1 MPDQNSTG
9 DKVKF
14 CCDKTPSCSKPHQ
27 GLFLKQY
34 GPQML
39 FLLRVY
45 HKVSS
50 FLYFLLFKHMCST
63 VQGSRF
69 FILSYEHSYSVV
81 MPLKILGHRLL
92 QQCNRHI

>member
-27 GLFLKQY
+27 GLFLKQS
-34 GPQML
+34 GAQML

-50 FLYFLLFKHMCST
+50 FLYVLLFKHVFSP
-63 VQGSRF
+63 VQVS
-69 FILSYEHSYSVV
+69 SE
-81 MPLKILGHRLL
+81 
-92 QQCNRHI
+92 C

>member
-1 MPDQNSTG
+1 MLDQNSAG

-34 GPQML
+34 GAQMI

-50 FLYFLLFKHMCST
+50 LFYFLLLKHMCSS
-63 VQGSRF
+63 VQVS
-69 FILSYEHSYSVV
+69 SE
-81 MPLKILGHRLL
+81 
-92 QQCNRHI
+92 C